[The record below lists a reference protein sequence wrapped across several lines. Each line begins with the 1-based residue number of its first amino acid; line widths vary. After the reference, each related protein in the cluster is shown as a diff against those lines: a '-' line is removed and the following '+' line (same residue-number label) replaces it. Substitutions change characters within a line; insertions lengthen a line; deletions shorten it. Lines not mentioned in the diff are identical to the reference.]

1 MSNSRTPSPP
11 TSLMASSSEESFD
24 PIMYWVVVYFTEAD
38 RWMTDMQLL
47 QKMRVDIKD
56 RHAVTWTPI
65 DPGYT
70 AYRYP
75 LLVISLDNNLEE
87 LFSTA
92 ESIIKTFIKEYADQG
107 PPFRRLD
114 IFPSIEEE
122 LEEDKT

>member
-1 MSNSRTPSPP
+1 MSNSRTSSPSA
-11 TSLMASSSEESFD
+11 SLMSSSSEESFD

-75 LLVISLDNNLEE
+75 LLVISLDNDLDE

-92 ESIIKTFIKEYADQG
+92 ESVIETFIKEYADQG
-107 PPFRRLD
+107 PPFRRVDL
-114 IFPSIEEE
+114 FPSLEE
-122 LEEDKT
+122 EEDKT